1 MLEDLLD
8 HFFIF
13 DESDDSHLPLAFGTG
28 QGINLINFFESAWP
42 SLFDTPLR
50 SFPAPGWGD
59 QSILG
64 FLLPLPPRNITVIQV
79 SLTRLR

>member
-28 QGINLINFFESAWP
+28 QGINLINF
-42 SLFDTPLR
+42 LNQ
-50 SFPAPGWGD
+50 PGPIF
-59 QSILG
+59 SIL
-64 FLLPLPPRNITVIQV
+64 L
-79 SLTRLR
+79 

>member
-28 QGINLINFFESAWP
+28 QGINLINF
-42 SLFDTPLR
+42 LNQ
-50 SFPAPGWGD
+50 PGPVF
-59 QSILG
+59 SIL
-64 FLLPLPPRNITVIQV
+64 L
-79 SLTRLR
+79 